1 MKISLAWIKEYLT
14 TDLPTETISAL
25 LTASGLEVEGVE
37 TFEPVK
43 GGMKGLV
50 IGEVLTCVKHPNADK
65 LSLTTVEVGESAPL
79 QIVCG
84 APNVEAGQKVVV
96 ALTGTIVHPVI
107 GDPFEIKKSKIRGE
121 VSEGMICAEDEI
133 GLGTSHAGI
142 IILPADVKVGSP
154 AKDFFGIKSDE
165 ILEIGLTPNRADAA
179 SHYGVARD
187 LAAVIRCHYP
197 SVNVTLSLPDV
208 KAFKAG
214 TDTSLQIELQN
225 PESCPRY
232 SGLVIKNVEVK
243 ESPDWLKERLRSI
256 DVAPIN
262 NIVDITNFVLHEL
275 GQPLHAFDA
284 DKIKGNK
291 VVVRNAN
298 TGEKFISLDK
308 VERKLFPT
316 DLMICNAEEPMCIG
330 GVFGGAESGINSAT
344 KNVFLESAYFNPV
357 SIRKT
362 SKLHGLK
369 TDASFRYERGTDPE
383 ITVYALTRA
392 ALMIQELAGGEI
404 ASPVMDVYP
413 QTLQPVQVNLNY
425 KYVDQFSGLVIDRA
439 VIKSIL
445 TDLGIKILSEN
456 IEGLSLEI
464 PLFKVD
470 VTRPVDL
477 VEEILRVY
485 SYDRIPVPAK
495 INSSLPAVETFNI
508 EGLQNKIANYLA
520 DNGFNEMLSNSLT
533 QLDYA
538 KEAGWN
544 ENAAVK
550 ILNPLSADLSIM
562 RQSMLM
568 SGMEVIQY
576 NRNRKQADLKLFEF
590 GKVYTAYNESFQEKY
605 RWSVFMT
612 GEKQEVNWK
621 QDNRSTDF
629 YLLKAYVENILTL
642 CGISGNKVKV
652 ETEVTDDFAYGMTV
666 YYGKVLLAKAGAV
679 HSTILRKFDGNQPVF
694 YAEINWSNV
703 LKHASQQPIRY
714 KEISKFPHVKR
725 DLSMMIPKEVT
736 YARLKEISFRTETK
750 LLTEVRLFDIYEGE
764 KIESGKK
771 SIALSFI
778 LLDETQ
784 TLTDKQIDKTM
795 ERLMQAFEKE
805 VGAVI
810 RRG

>member
-14 TDLPTETISAL
+14 TDLPTETISTL

-96 ALTGTIVHPVI
+96 ALTGTMVHPVT
-107 GDPFEIKKSKIRGE
+107 GEPFEIKKSKIRGE

-142 IILPADVKVGSP
+142 IILPADVKVGAS
-154 AKDFFGIKSDE
+154 AKDFFGIKSAE

-197 SVNVTLSLPDV
+197 KLNINMSLPDI

-214 TDTSLQIELQN
+214 SDTSLRIELLN

-243 ESPDWLKERLRSI
+243 ESPDWLKVRLRSI

-298 TGEKFISLDK
+298 PGEKFVTLDK

-316 DLMICNAEEPMCIG
+316 DLMICNEEEPMCIG

-413 QTLQPVQVNLNY
+413 QTLQPVQVKLNY
-425 KYVDQFSGLVIDRA
+425 KYVDQFSG
-439 VIKSIL
+439 
-445 TDLGIKILSEN
+445 
-456 IEGLSLEI
+456 
-464 PLFKVD
+464 
-470 VTRPVDL
+470 
-477 VEEILRVY
+477 
-485 SYDRIPVPAK
+485 
-495 INSSLPAVETFNI
+495 
-508 EGLQNKIANYLA
+508 
-520 DNGFNEMLSNSLT
+520 
-533 QLDYA
+533 
-538 KEAGWN
+538 
-544 ENAAVK
+544 
-550 ILNPLSADLSIM
+550 
-562 RQSMLM
+562 
-568 SGMEVIQY
+568 
-576 NRNRKQADLKLFEF
+576 
-590 GKVYTAYNESFQEKY
+590 
-605 RWSVFMT
+605 
-612 GEKQEVNWK
+612 
-621 QDNRSTDF
+621 
-629 YLLKAYVENILTL
+629 
-642 CGISGNKVKV
+642 
-652 ETEVTDDFAYGMTV
+652 
-666 YYGKVLLAKAGAV
+666 
-679 HSTILRKFDGNQPVF
+679 
-694 YAEINWSNV
+694 
-703 LKHASQQPIRY
+703 
-714 KEISKFPHVKR
+714 
-725 DLSMMIPKEVT
+725 
-736 YARLKEISFRTETK
+736 
-750 LLTEVRLFDIYEGE
+750 
-764 KIESGKK
+764 
-771 SIALSFI
+771 
-778 LLDETQ
+778 
-784 TLTDKQIDKTM
+784 
-795 ERLMQAFEKE
+795 
-805 VGAVI
+805 
-810 RRG
+810 